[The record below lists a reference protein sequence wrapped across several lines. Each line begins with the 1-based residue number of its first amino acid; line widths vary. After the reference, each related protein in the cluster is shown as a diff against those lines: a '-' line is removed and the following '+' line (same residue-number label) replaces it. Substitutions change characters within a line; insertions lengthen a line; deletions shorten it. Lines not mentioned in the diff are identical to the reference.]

1 MKTSSSDLF
10 FLIKT
15 LTKAERAYFK
25 KYAKRFGDEDT
36 LSLKLFEEIEK
47 QTDTETEYNEEVIKE
62 NLNKIQNVNQLS
74 VAKNYL
80 YDLVLKSL
88 LTAQSEKSLDDKL
101 DKYIAQSELLM
112 NKTLFEQSMKMLK
125 KAKKIAYEYEN
136 YTKLY
141 TILQIEKNLYF
152 EKVYPNI
159 EKLQNDIFQEE
170 LHCLNTLKKKSV
182 IQNLSSQ
189 ITSLMV
195 NNGLLQDEKE
205 LKKAKAIMAHPYL
218 QKMDEK
224 ESYTFKVFFYHIHT
238 TYYSITTN
246 FEKTFIYMKK
256 FLEMVES
263 YPWQVE
269 RKATNLL
276 NVSYNMMVV
285 CTYSKKY
292 DEFFYYLE
300 RFRTIPDRYKILNT
314 EYVKSYMF
322 HAFKLELIVFF
333 ETGQFENGVTLA
345 ESIER
350 KLEAQRLKI
359 RGTEVIQYYFFISC
373 CYFGTGDF
381 KNSLKWINKLI
392 NLGEPAQRKD
402 LYMHSKLF
410 NLVIH
415 YELDNKEHLDYL
427 VKSTY
432 KFFKDRK
439 KLTMFEKIVFDF
451 FNTINDKITQ
461 KEIKCSFEELYF
473 NLSKMQKKKIDE
485 SSFRFFDYV
494 NWAKS
499 KFSNTSFKDL
509 KVQSVLKS

>member
-1 MKTSSSDLF
+1 MKTSSTDLF
-10 FLIKT
+10 FLIKS
-15 LTKAERAYFK
+15 LSKAERAYFK
-25 KYAKRFGDEDT
+25 KYAKRYSDEDT

-47 QTDTETEYNEEVIKE
+47 QCESDSEYNEEIIRE
-62 NLNKIQNVNQLS
+62 RLNKIQNVNQLS

-101 DKYIAQSELLM
+101 DKYIAQAELLM
-112 NKTLFEQSMKMLK
+112 NKTLFDQSMKILK
-125 KAKKIAYEYEN
+125 KAKKIAYGYEN

-141 TILQIEKNLYF
+141 TILQIEKNLFF

-159 EKLQNDIFQEE
+159 EKLQNDIFEEE
-170 LHCLNTLKKKSV
+170 LHCLDTLKKKSV

-205 LKKAKAIMAHPYL
+205 LKKAKAIMSHPYL
-218 QKMDEK
+218 QKLDDK

-238 TYYSITTN
+238 TYNSITTN
-246 FEKTFIYMKK
+246 FEKTFVYMKQ

-285 CTYSKKY
+285 CTYCKKY

-392 NLGEPAQRKD
+392 NLGEPGQRKD
-402 LYMHSKLF
+402 LYVHSKLF
-410 NLVIH
+410 NLAIH
-415 YELDNKEHLDYL
+415 YELGNKEHLDYL
-427 VKSTY
+427 IKSTY
-432 KFFKDRK
+432 KFIKDRK
-439 KLTMFEKIVFDF
+439 KLSDFEKVVFNF
-451 FNTINDKITQ
+451 FNEINDKITS
-461 KEIKCSFEELYF
+461 KEIESCFNEFHF
-473 NLSKMQKKKIDE
+473 NLTKLQKKKTDE

-499 KFSNTSFKDL
+499 KITGESFKDL
-509 KVQSVLKS
+509 KIQSVLKS

>member
-1 MKTSSSDLF
+1 MKTSSTDLF
-10 FLIKT
+10 FLIKS
-15 LTKAERAYFK
+15 LTKAERSYFK
-25 KYAKRFGDEDT
+25 KYAKRYSDEDT

-47 QTDTETEYNEEVIKE
+47 QAEKEMDYDEELIRHK
-62 NLNKIQNVNQLS
+62 LNKIQNLNQLS

-101 DKYIAQSELLM
+101 DKYIAQAELLM

-141 TILQIEKNLYF
+141 TILQIEKNLFF

-159 EKLQNDIFQEE
+159 EKLQNDIFKEE
-170 LHCLNTLKKKSV
+170 LYCLNTLKKKSE

-205 LKKAKAIMAHPYL
+205 LKKAKAIMSHPYL

-238 TYYSITTN
+238 TYNSITTN
-246 FEKTFIYMKK
+246 FEKTFVYMKQ

-285 CTYSKKY
+285 CTYCKKY

-300 RFRTIPDRYKILNT
+300 RFRTIPERYKIINT

-322 HAFKLELIVFF
+322 LSFKLELIVFF

-350 KLEAQRLKI
+350 KIEAHRSKI
-359 RGTEVIQYYFFISC
+359 RDTEVMQYYFFISC

-392 NLGEPAQRKD
+392 NLGEPGQRKD
-402 LYMHSKLF
+402 LYLHSKLF
-410 NLVIH
+410 NLAIH
-415 YELDNKEHLDYL
+415 YELGNREHLDYL
-427 VKSTY
+427 IKSTY
-432 KFFKDRK
+432 KFMKDRK
-439 KLTMFEKIVFDF
+439 KLTDFEKIIFQF
-451 FNTINDKITQ
+451 FNEINDKITR
-461 KEIKCSFEELYF
+461 KETENCFQEFCF
-473 NLSKMQKKKIDE
+473 NLTKLQKKKIDE
-485 SSFRFFDYV
+485 NSFKFFDYP

-499 KFSNTSFKDL
+499 KFSNISFKDL
-509 KVQSVLKS
+509 KIQSVLNS

>member
-1 MKTSSSDLF
+1 LKTSSSDLF
-10 FLIKT
+10 FLIKS
-15 LTKAERAYFK
+15 LSKHERAYFK
-25 KYAKRFGDEDT
+25 KYAKRYSDEDT
-36 LSLKLFEEIEK
+36 LSLKLFELIEK
-47 QTDTETEYNEEVIKE
+47 QVEKEIEYDEESIRLK
-62 NLNKIQNVNQLS
+62 LNKVKNLNQLS

-101 DKYIAQSELLM
+101 DKYIAQAELLM

-141 TILQIEKNLYF
+141 TILQIEKNLFF

-159 EKLQNDIFQEE
+159 EKLQNDIFKEE
-170 LHCLNTLKKKSV
+170 LHCLETLKKKSV

-205 LKKAKAIMAHPYL
+205 LKKAKAIMSHPYL

-238 TYYSITTN
+238 TYNSITTN
-246 FEKTFIYMKK
+246 FKKTFVYMKQ

-285 CTYSKKY
+285 CTYCKKY

-300 RFRTIPDRYKILNT
+300 RFRTIPERYKILNT

-322 HAFKLELIVFF
+322 LSFKLELIVFF

-350 KLEAQRLKI
+350 KIEAQRSKI
-359 RGTEVIQYYFFISC
+359 RDTEIMQYYFFISC

-381 KNSLKWINKLI
+381 KNSLKWINKLL
-392 NLGEPAQRKD
+392 NLGEPGQRKD

-410 NLVIH
+410 NLVVH
-415 YELDNKEHLDYL
+415 YELGNKEHLDYII
-427 VKSTY
+427 KSTY
-432 KFFKDRK
+432 KFVRDRK
-439 KLTMFEKIVFDF
+439 KLSDFEKIIFQF
-451 FNTINDKITQ
+451 FNDVNDKITR
-461 KEIKCSFEELYF
+461 KEIENCFREFNF
-473 NLSKMQKKKIDE
+473 NLTKLQKKNMDE
-485 SSFRFFDYV
+485 NSFRFFDYV
-494 NWAKS
+494 NWSKS
-499 KFSNTSFKDL
+499 KFSRVSFKDL
-509 KVQSVLKS
+509 KIQSVLES

>member
-1 MKTSSSDLF
+1 LKTSSSDLY
-10 FLIKT
+10 FLIKS
-15 LTKAERAYFK
+15 LSKAERAYFK
-25 KYAKRFGDEDT
+25 KYAKRYSDEDT
-36 LSLKLFEEIEK
+36 LTLKLFEEIEK
-47 QTDTETEYNEEVIKE
+47 QIDKDIEYNEDLIREK
-62 NLNKIQNVNQLS
+62 LNKLKNVNQFS

-152 EKVYPNI
+152 EKIYPDI
-159 EKLQNDIFQEE
+159 EKIQNDLFEE
-170 LHCLNTLKKKSV
+170 EMFCLNTLKRKSE
-182 IQNLSSQ
+182 IQNLSSK

-195 NNGLLQDEKE
+195 NNGLLQDERE
-205 LKKAKAIMAHPYL
+205 LKRAKTIMAHPLL
-218 QKMDEK
+218 QKMDDG

-238 TYYSITTN
+238 TYNSLISN
-246 FEKTFIYMKK
+246 FERTYVYMKQ

-285 CTYSKKY
+285 CTYAKKY
-292 DEFFYYLE
+292 DDFFYYLE
-300 RFRTIPDRYKILNT
+300 RFRTIPERHKILNT

-322 HAFKLELIVFF
+322 LSFKLELIVFY

-345 ESIER
+345 ESLER
-350 KLEAQRLKI
+350 KIEAQKSKI
-359 RGTEVIQYYFFISC
+359 RGTEIMQIYFFISC
-373 CYFGTGDF
+373 CYFGTDDF
-381 KNSLKWINKLI
+381 KNALKWINKLI
-392 NLGEPAQRKD
+392 NMGEPGQRKD
-402 LYMHSKLF
+402 LYLHSKLY
-410 NLVIH
+410 NLVVH
-415 YELDNKEHLDYL
+415 YELGNREHLDYII
-427 VKSTY
+427 KTTY
-432 KFFKDRK
+432 KFIKDRN
-439 KLTMFEKIVFDF
+439 KLSDFEKIVFKF
-451 FNTINDKITQ
+451 FNEVSDKYTG
-461 KEIKCSFEELYF
+461 KEVENCFKELHH
-473 NLSKMQKKKIDE
+473 NLTKLEKKNADHN
-485 SSFRFFDYV
+485 SFRFFDFV

-499 KFSNTSFKDL
+499 KFSNTSMKEL
-509 KVQSVLKS
+509 KIQSVLKN

>member
-1 MKTSSSDLF
+1 MKTSSTDLF
-10 FLIKT
+10 FLIKS
-15 LTKAERAYFK
+15 LSKSERAYFK
-25 KYAKRFGDEDT
+25 KYAKRYSDEDT

-47 QTDTETEYNEEVIKE
+47 QIEKEIEYNEDLIRQK
-62 NLNKIQNVNQLS
+62 LNKIQNLNQLS

-88 LTAQSEKSLDDKL
+88 LAAQSEKSLDDKL
-101 DKYIAQSELLM
+101 DKYIAQAELLM

-141 TILQIEKNLYF
+141 TTLQIEKNLFF
-152 EKVYPNI
+152 ERVYPNI
-159 EKLQNDIFQEE
+159 EKLQNDIFAEE
-170 LHCLNTLKKKSV
+170 LNCLNILRKKSE

-189 ITSLMV
+189 ITSLMI

-205 LKKAKAIMAHPYL
+205 LKKAKALMTHPYL
-218 QKMDEK
+218 QKMDEN

-238 TYYSITTN
+238 TYNSITAN
-246 FEKTFIYMKK
+246 FEQTFIYMKQ

-263 YPWQVE
+263 YPRQIE

-285 CTYSKKY
+285 CTYCKKY

-300 RFRTIPDRYKILNT
+300 RFRTIPERYKILNT
-314 EYVKSYMF
+314 DYVKSYMF
-322 HAFKLELIVFF
+322 LSFKLELIVFY

-345 ESIER
+345 ESLER
-350 KLEAQRLKI
+350 KIEAQRAKM
-359 RGTEVIQYYFFISC
+359 RDTEIMQYYFFISC

-392 NLGEPAQRKD
+392 NMGEPGQRKD
-402 LYMHSKLF
+402 LYIHSKLF
-410 NLVIH
+410 NLAIH
-415 YELDNKEHLDYL
+415 FELGNKEHLEYII
-427 VKSTY
+427 KNTY
-432 KFFKDRK
+432 KFIKDRK
-439 KLTMFEKIVFDF
+439 NLTEFEKAIVSF
-451 FNTINDKITQ
+451 FNDVNNKFEK
-461 KEIKCSFEELYF
+461 KEVESSFKEFYF
-473 NLSKMQKKKIDE
+473 NLIKLQKKDIDTT
-485 SSFRFFDYV
+485 SFRFFDYV

-499 KFSNTSFKDL
+499 KFSGVSLKDL
-509 KVQSVLKS
+509 KVRAVLK

>member
-1 MKTSSSDLF
+1 MKTSSTDLF
-10 FLIKT
+10 FLIKS
-15 LTKAERAYFK
+15 LSKSERAYFK
-25 KYAKRFGDEDT
+25 KYAKRYSDEDT

-47 QTDTETEYNEEVIKE
+47 QAEKEIDYNEDLIREK
-62 NLNKIQNVNQLS
+62 LNKMQSVNQLS

-101 DKYIAQSELLM
+101 DKYIAQAELLM

-136 YTKLY
+136 YTKVY
-141 TILQIEKNLYF
+141 TILQIEKNLFF

-159 EKLQNDIFQEE
+159 EKLQNDIFEEE
-170 LHCLNTLKKKSV
+170 LHCLNTLKRKSE

-189 ITSLMV
+189 ITSLMI

-205 LKKAKAIMAHPYL
+205 LKKAKAIMSHPLL
-218 QKMDEK
+218 QKMDDK

-238 TYYSITTN
+238 TYNSITTN
-246 FEKTFIYMKK
+246 FEKTFVYMKR

-263 YPWQVE
+263 YPWQIE

-285 CTYSKKY
+285 CTYCKKY

-322 HAFKLELIVFF
+322 LSFKLEIIVFY
-333 ETGQFENGVTLA
+333 ETGQFENGVSLA
-345 ESIER
+345 ESLER
-350 KLEAQRLKI
+350 KIEAQRAKI
-359 RGTEVIQYYFFISC
+359 RGTEIMQIYFFISC

-381 KNSLKWINKLI
+381 KNALKWINKLI
-392 NLGEPAQRKD
+392 NMGEPGQRKD
-402 LYMHSKLF
+402 LYIQAKLF

-415 YELDNKEHLDYL
+415 YELGNKEHLDYII
-427 VKSTY
+427 KTTY
-432 KFFKDRK
+432 KFIKDRK
-439 KLTMFEKIVFDF
+439 KLNDFEKALFRF
-451 FNTINDKITQ
+451 FNEINDIITN
-461 KEIKCSFEELYF
+461 KEIENCFKEFYF
-473 NLSKMQKKKIDE
+473 NLTKLEKKNIDKT
-485 SSFRFFDYV
+485 SFKFFDYV

-499 KFSNTSFKDL
+499 KFSGISLKEL

>member
-1 MKTSSSDLF
+1 MKTSSTDLF

-15 LTKAERAYFK
+15 LTKTERAYFK
-25 KYAKRFGDEDT
+25 KYAKRYSDEDT
-36 LSLKLFEEIEK
+36 LSLKLFEGIEEQAEK
-47 QTDTETEYNEEVIKE
+47 EVDYNEDLIRQK
-62 NLNKIQNVNQLS
+62 LNKIQNLNQLS

-88 LTAQSEKSLDDKL
+88 LTAQSEKSLDDKF
-101 DKYIAQSELLM
+101 DKYIAQAELLM

-125 KAKKIAYEYEN
+125 KAKKLAYEYEN

-141 TILQIEKNLYF
+141 TILQIEKNLFF
-152 EKVYPNI
+152 EKVYPDI
-159 EKLQNDIFQEE
+159 EKIQNSLFEEE
-170 LHCLNTLKKKSV
+170 LFCLNTLKKKSE

-205 LKKAKAIMAHPYL
+205 IKKAKAVMSHPLL
-218 QKMDEK
+218 QKMDEND
-224 ESYTFKVFFYHIHT
+224 SYTFKVFFYHIHT
-238 TYYSITTN
+238 TYNSLITN
-246 FEKTFIYMKK
+246 FEKTFTYMKQ

-263 YPWQVE
+263 YPWQIE

-285 CTYSKKY
+285 CTYCKKY

-300 RFRTIPDRYKILNT
+300 RFRSIPDRHKILNT

-322 HAFKLELIVFF
+322 LSFKLEIIVFY

-345 ESIER
+345 ESLER
-350 KLEAQRLKI
+350 RIEAQRAKI
-359 RGTEVIQYYFFISC
+359 RGTEIMQIYFFISC

-381 KNSLKWINKLI
+381 KNALKWINKLI
-392 NLGEPAQRKD
+392 NMGEPEQRKD
-402 LYMHSKLF
+402 LYIHSKLF

-415 YELDNKEHLDYL
+415 YELDNRDHLEYII
-427 VKSTY
+427 KTTY
-432 KFFKDRK
+432 KFTKDRK
-439 KLTMFEKIVFDF
+439 TLSEFEKAVFQF
-451 FNTINDKITQ
+451 FNEINKKITP
-461 KEIKCSFEELYF
+461 KEIENCFKEFCF
-473 NLSKMQKKKIDE
+473 NLTKLEKKSIEKT
-485 SSFRFFDYV
+485 SFRFFDYV

-499 KFSNTSFKDL
+499 KFSGISFKDL
-509 KVQSVLKS
+509 KIQSVLKN